1 MERGPKAIPNLAT
14 SRPPAAVQVLPFD
27 ASTSHARLCAQ
38 CFRLLPAKTSSRKCE
53 PCRGKDPDT
62 LSRWKKERAR
72 ERAAQASMEGTFTV
86 ESASGSKTEAAAVRP
101 SRSSADTDV
110 EMANAT
116 RGTGAPSTGAAKR
129 KADAVDAESEPSRG
143 AGLLAHKE
151 YQTSQELM
159 DALSRDVEAF
169 RASQA
174 AAPSRPPYVD
184 FRGSFTIVM
193 DPDVRG
199 RPRVEQV
206 VEALAQ
212 SAKLRFGK
220 LVKCESDVSCGG
232 HARTYWCCCSP
243 ALECPKRS
251 APPAHLGQPTTLA
264 AGPQSSPLPSQT
276 RTPPKR
282 TQSTLIG
289 WLGKPTPKEEVT
301 DAANAPPPGCGGT
314 ITVYAVTDFSHPF
327 GRMGIRG
334 QKVSVHVEHPRRDL
348 DQVLPL

>member
-1 MERGPKAIPNLAT
+1 MKRGPKAIPNLAT

-86 ESASGSKTEAAAVRP
+86 ELASEGKTEAPPLRP
-101 SRSSADTDV
+101 SADTV
-110 EMANAT
+110 EMADAA
-116 RGTGAPSTGAAKR
+116 RGTGAPSSGATKR
-129 KADAVDAESEPSRG
+129 KADALDAKSEASRG
-143 AGLLAHKE
+143 AGLFAHKE

-159 DALSRDVEAF
+159 DALSRDVEAS
-169 RASQA
+169 RPSQA
-174 AAPSRPPYVD
+174 AAPSRPPYVN

-193 DPDVRG
+193 DPDVQG
-199 RPRVEQV
+199 RPRVKQV

-220 LVKCESDVSCGG
+220 LVKCESDVSRGG

-243 ALECPKRS
+243 EPEPPKRS
-251 APPAHLGQPTTLA
+251 APPAPLSQPTTLA
-264 AGPQSSPLPSQT
+264 AGPQSSPSPSQT

-314 ITVYAVTDFSHPF
+314 ITVYAVTDFSHPL
-327 GRMGIRG
+327 GRVGIRG
-334 QKVSVHVEHPRRDL
+334 QKVSVHVEHPGRDL
-348 DQVLPL
+348 DQVLA